1 MNKRGIED
9 PESEAYEDDARALER
24 ELAAVVR
31 RVLVEELEKPEFR
44 RKLEG
49 TVAKEIR
56 SQVGAQKRVLREEG
70 EGLWRTPETGTR
82 AGQKED
88 LYGGER
94 GPKPVDM
101 ASRRDGYS
109 RHRREEGFAWPRTFR
124 EWTPWLLGACLLL
137 VAAWGVWFA
146 VEKTRSRGSG
156 AASAEEVVTD
166 RGDPL
171 DQTSARTDDSTSTDP
186 GGGAPAAPPA
196 VAPEVLDEIWVRE
209 IRAAQAALAK
219 GSPLLGSSP
228 QEQLD
233 CFFPQATRGALD
245 RRAGRLDGDLS
256 ADFDRCV
263 RARFPLVKNVPNAP
277 VFAAQA
283 LARELL
289 VTQASS
295 GLTWCSNADLGA
307 VQMSRFK
314 PDGLTGPTT
323 FTVLR
328 AVASCLGAQG
338 PTFDAQSPVEAYL
351 ALSHAALG
359 EIARLDPEASRD
371 R

>member
-1 MNKRGIED
+1 MNKRGIDD

-44 RKLEG
+44 RKLES

-56 SQVGAQKRVLREEG
+56 SQVGAQKRALREEG
-70 EGLWRTPETGTR
+70 EAPRRTFESGGR
-82 AGQKED
+82 AGQEED

-101 ASRRDGYS
+101 AFRRDGYS

-137 VAAWGVWFA
+137 VVVWGVWFA
-146 VEKTRSRGSG
+146 VEKFRPQGSE
-156 AASAEEVVTD
+156 AAPAEEALSD
-166 RGDPL
+166 RGDPP
-171 DQTSARTDDSTSTDP
+171 DQASARTEDPTSTDP
-186 GGGAPAAPPA
+186 LGGIPEAPSA

-263 RARFPLVKNVPNAP
+263 RAKFPLVKNAPNIP
-277 VFAAQA
+277 VFAAQT
-283 LARELL
+283 LARKLL
-289 VTQASS
+289 VTQTSS

-323 FTVLR
+323 STVLR

-338 PTFDAQSPVEAYL
+338 PTFDVQSPVEAYL
-351 ALSHAALG
+351 AFSHAALG
-359 EIARLDPEASRD
+359 EIARLAPEGSTD